1 MPLKTTIFSD
11 DYDIAAG
18 AYVVDTWDIAG
29 GLLDIAVI
37 VGYGEK
43 LPAFVAGEYEFSVET
58 GGFYHQPWP
67 QKMYYSGVAPAVF
80 RARFYHFGYNL
91 KLRVK
96 SPNAADIDVTVDVH
110 ITELYTGMPSAAPNA
125 SGGLLTRGTG
135 AGQINP
141 DGTGQVP
148 SSNAALATVCT
159 EARLGRLDAAVSTA
173 VAAAAAA
180 LTDYD
185 PPTNAEMELRTLAA
199 AAYATAAGQDEI
211 KTAVDSVG
219 NSEDTI
225 LNSESQV
232 YNTDTA
238 DGSTV
243 VNEES

>member
-1 MPLKTTIFSD
+1 VPLKTTIFSG

-148 SSNAALATVCT
+148 SSNAALAASYT
-159 EARLGRLDAAVSTA
+159 AGRAGKLDNLDAAISAVNAAIAALNNLSA
-173 VAAAAAA
+173 AGAADAVWDEAAADHVAA
-180 LTDYD
+180 
-185 PPTNAEMELRTLAA
+185 
-199 AAYATAAGQDEI
+199 
-211 KTAVDSVG
+211 
-219 NSEDTI
+219 
-225 LNSESQV
+225 
-232 YNTDTA
+232 
-238 DGSTV
+238 GSTGKKLALSGAPITINSTNIDV
-243 VNEES
+243 TGD